1 MDFKK
6 DLTSFDRGI
15 RITMGLFLIGLV
27 VLQPVALNNTWLLVL
42 AVMGLGM
49 LAEGFNTRY

>member
-1 MDFKK
+1 MEFKK
-6 DLTSFDRGI
+6 DLTSFDRSL
-15 RITMGLFLIGLV
+15 RVTMGLFLIGLV
-27 VLQPVALNNTWLLVL
+27 ILQPVLLNSTWQIVL

>member
-1 MDFKK
+1 MEFKK
-6 DLTSFDRGI
+6 DVTSFDRSL
-15 RITMGLFLIGLV
+15 RVTMGLFLIGLV
-27 VLQPVALNNTWLLVL
+27 ILQPVLLNSTWQIVL

>member
-6 DLTSFDRGI
+6 DLTSFDRSI
-15 RITMGLFLIGLV
+15 RVTMGLFLIGLV
-27 VLQPVALNNTWLLVL
+27 VLNPIPLTSIWQIVL

-49 LAEGFNTRY
+49 LAEGFNTY

>member
-1 MDFKK
+1 MEFKGFDFIDKAYESW
-6 DLTSFDRGI
+6 DCSCQ
-15 RITMGLFLIGLV
+15 LV
-27 VLQPVALNNTWLLVL
+27 ILQPVLLNSTWQIVL